1 MLSVFGT
8 KQDEACQDVPSK
20 SLIIQCQLFNQ
31 ILIII
36 ILLIVIICYFLW
48 SWDKLLWGVFAP
60 SPDGGGRNNLE
71 INLVEDKVHELITV
85 GIIINNQDHLLH
97 HYDWDYHHY
106 HVHHPWKRLL
116 VDVIIKY
123 ILQSVSDL
131 HWNFNH
137 YCDWCIHIDR
147 IVKCWVLSCFCQR
160 RLLCP
165 LFALEAEE
173 VALGGVANPSSSSL
187 LDPWGALYLVSF
199 PNCHECPCHWCLF
212 CS

>member
-1 MLSVFGT
+1 MLSVFAT

-85 GIIINNQDHLLH
+85 SIIIITRITFFTIMIGIIIIIMFIIPGNVFLLMWLFNISLNQFQI
-97 HYDWDYHHY
+97 Y
-106 HVHHPWKRLL
+106 VEISIII
-116 VDVIIKY
+116 VIGVY
-123 ILQSVSDL
+123 ILIGLWNVGFFLVSAREGC
-131 HWNFNH
+131 F
-137 YCDWCIHIDR
+137 
-147 IVKCWVLSCFCQR
+147 VLFLRWR
-160 RLLCP
+160 RKKW
-165 LFALEAEE
+165 
-173 VALGGVANPSSSSL
+173 
-187 LDPWGALYLVSF
+187 PWGESPIHPRHHF
-199 PNCHECPCHWCLF
+199 
-212 CS
+212 

>member
-1 MLSVFGT
+1 MLSVFAT

-36 ILLIVIICYFLW
+36 ILLVVIICYFLW

-71 INLVEDKVHELITV
+71 INLVEDKVHELISV
-85 GIIINNQDHLLH
+85 GIIIINQDHLLH

-123 ILQSVSDL
+123 IPQFQIYVDISIIIVIGVYILIGLWNVGFFLVSAREGC
-131 HWNFNH
+131 F
-137 YCDWCIHIDR
+137 
-147 IVKCWVLSCFCQR
+147 VLFLRWR
-160 RLLCP
+160 RKKW
-165 LFALEAEE
+165 
-173 VALGGVANPSSSSL
+173 
-187 LDPWGALYLVSF
+187 PWGESPIHPRHHF
-199 PNCHECPCHWCLF
+199 
-212 CS
+212 